1 MLSRVAAPNY
11 ARAAVHRSAIE
22 GPIGSRSFSL
32 RRLRLLG
39 SSFGGGGGHGVTA
52 GTVVN
57 EKLAERDLAALY
69 PQRLS

>member
-1 MLSRVAAPNY
+1 MLSRVAAPDY
-11 ARAAVHRSAIE
+11 ARVAVHRSAIE

-39 SSFGGGGGHGVTA
+39 SSFGGGGHGVTA